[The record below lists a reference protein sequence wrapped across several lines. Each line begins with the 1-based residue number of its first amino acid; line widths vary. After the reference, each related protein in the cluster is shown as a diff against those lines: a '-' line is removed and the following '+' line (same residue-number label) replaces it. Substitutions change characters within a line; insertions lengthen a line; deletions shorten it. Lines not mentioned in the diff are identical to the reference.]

1 MGQSKE
7 IWNSALQ
14 LNTRRIFVSIAVA
27 ILCVCFAAYMLI
39 PSKKAEKDEIVFVPQ
54 TSENLVL
61 SEQTEEET
69 KEELYDLGY
78 KKGFHAFMAQTGKE
92 GPEVAYKYTAQ
103 IEEHEETE
111 RYADVIDKG
120 YVDGYHKASESGF
133 CPR

>member
-1 MGQSKE
+1 M
-7 IWNSALQ
+7 
-14 LNTRRIFVSIAVA
+14 RRIFASIA

-39 PSKKAEKDEIVFVPQ
+39 SSKKAEKIVFVPQ
-54 TSENLVL
+54 DKTVENLVL

-78 KKGFHAFMAQTGKE
+78 KKGFHAFMAQTGRE
-92 GPEVAYKYTAQ
+92 GPEVAYKYTTQ

-111 RYADVIDKG
+111 RYTDVIDKG
-120 YVDGYHKASESGF
+120 YVDGYHKASESGI